1 LISEFITQFAVGSPL
16 FQSKP
21 QVTAHVG
28 EDVEKEEISSMAG
41 GIANWHS
48 LSGKSI
54 LSFLRKLEID
64 LPEDPAIPILGRC
77 CTMTQGHM
85 FHCVHSLELIVIAR
99 SWKQPKV
106 KLLIS

>member
-64 LPEDPAIPILGRC
+64 LPEDPAIPLLDIYSKDVPPCHRGTCSTL
-77 CTMTQGHM
+77 
-85 FHCVHSLELIVIAR
+85 FIVALFMIVR
-99 SWKQPKV
+99 SWK
-106 KLLIS
+106 